1 MSTGKQTRLHG
12 WHEDHGANMALFGN
26 YHMPLWY
33 ATGAKTE
40 HLAVIRSVGIFDTS
54 HMAAVAIKGVG
65 AWDLLQRCLSKDLDR
80 CVGARHDPLVEGR
93 CVYGVFL
100 HENGEVLDD
109 AIAYQLKGDHFLV
122 IVNAGMG
129 EPVSRHLA
137 AAGSDLK
144 VTVEDLTDRVGKMD
158 IQGPASGTLVA
169 RLIKEPRAV
178 LAGLPYFSFKGGF
191 DEQRSTSEVEL
202 LDGTPLL
209 LSRTGYTGEFGF
221 ELFVNIEQLVPLW
234 EKVLEAGADLGVV
247 ACGLA
252 ARDSLRAGAVLPLSH
267 QDIGHWPFANNP
279 WQFALPLDDKGGFT
293 KDFIGHDAL
302 KKAEAQPCT
311 LPFAGFDP
319 RKIPAE
325 EKNFVTTEDGERCG
339 IILTST
345 TDMAIG
351 RRDGE
356 IVGVAEEPDFA
367 AKGLSC
373 GFVKVDREFA
383 PGSIVLLSDG
393 KRKIKVE
400 IRKDVRP
407 GRTAR
412 KSMQSMLRR

>member
-12 WHEDHGANMALFGN
+12 WHESHGANMALFGD
-26 YHMPLWY
+26 YDMPLWY
-33 ATGAKTE
+33 GTGAKTE

-54 HMAAVAIKGVG
+54 HMAAVALSGSG
-65 AWDLLQRCLSKDLDR
+65 ARDLLQRCLSKDLDR
-80 CVGARHDPLVEGR
+80 CVGASHAPLVEGR

-100 HENGEVLDD
+100 RENGEVLDD
-109 AIAYQLKGDHFLV
+109 AIAYQLKADHFLV
-122 IVNAGMG
+122 VVNAGMG
-129 EPVSRHLA
+129 GPVARHLA
-137 AAGSDLK
+137 AAGSDLE

-158 IQGPASGTLVA
+158 IQGPASGKLVS
-169 RLIKEPRAV
+169 RLIKDPAAV
-178 LAGLPYFSFKGGF
+178 LAGFPYFSFKGGF
-191 DEQRSTSEVEL
+191 DQQRSTTEVEL

-267 QDIGHWPFANNP
+267 QDIGHWLFANNP
-279 WQFALPLDDKGGFT
+279 WQFALPLDGTGGLT
-293 KDFIGHDAL
+293 KDFIGRDAL
-302 KKAEAQPCT
+302 VEAGPGHFT

-319 RKIPAE
+319 RKVPAD
-325 EKNFVTTEDGERCG
+325 EKSFVIAENGERCG

-356 IVGVAEEPDFA
+356 IVSIADEPDFA

-383 PGSIVLLSDG
+383 PGSIVMLSDG

-412 KSMQSMLRR
+412 KSLQSML

>member
-1 MSTGKQTRLHG
+1 MENGKQTRLHE
-12 WHEDHGANMALFGN
+12 WHATHGANMALFGD
-26 YHMPLWY
+26 YDMPLWY
-33 ATGAKTE
+33 ETGAKGE

-54 HMAAVAIKGVG
+54 HMAAVSVIGTDGRK
-65 AWDLLQRCLSKDLDR
+65 LIQRCLTKDIDR
-80 CVGARHDPLVEGR
+80 CIGLKQSPLVEGR
-93 CVYGVFL
+93 CVYGIFL

-109 AIAYQLKGDHFLV
+109 AIVYQLKQDHFLV

-129 EPVSRHLA
+129 GPVAEHLSS
-137 AAGSDLK
+137 AGTDLQ
-144 VTVEDLTDRVGKMD
+144 VTIEDLTDRVGKMD
-158 IQGPASGTLVA
+158 IQGPAAGKLVA
-169 RLIKEPRAV
+169 RLVKDPETV
-178 LAGLPYFSFKGGF
+178 LEGFPYFSFKGGF
-191 DEQRSTSEVEL
+191 DEQKSEKEVTL

-221 ELFVNIEQLVPLW
+221 ELFVNIDQLLPLW
-234 EKVLEAGADLGVV
+234 EKVLETGKDLGVT

-252 ARDSLRAGAVLPLSH
+252 SRDSLRAGAVLPLSH
-267 QDIGHWPFANNP
+267 QDIGHWLFLNNP
-279 WQFALPLDDKGGFT
+279 WPFALPIDGEGGFT
-293 KDFIGHDAL
+293 KDFIGRDAIED
-302 KKAEAQPCT
+302 AETDHT

-319 RKIPAE
+319 RKIPAD
-325 EKNFVTTEDGERCG
+325 EKCFVMTEDGERCG

-356 IVGVAEEPDFA
+356 IVSVAVEPEFK

-373 GFVKVDREFA
+373 GFIKVDRELT
-383 PGSIVLLSDG
+383 PGTVVLLTDG

-400 IRKDVRP
+400 IRKDIRP

-412 KSMQSMLRR
+412 KPMKEMLA